1 MTGLETK
8 LHTRLGG
15 FCLNFELT
23 VPGQGVTGLFGA
35 SGSGKTTA
43 LRCIAGLCRARSGY
57 VEFNG
62 EVWQDGAADLFVPPH
77 KRGVGYVSQEADLFP
92 HLSVRD
98 NLLYALRRVPANVK
112 SIGLT
117 DVVDWLGLNQ
127 LLVRS
132 VSNLSGGERQRVAI
146 ARALL
151 VSPRILLMDEPISA
165 LDEPARREVLAFLE
179 PMLARLELPVVYVSH
194 SLTEVTRLSDHLVWM
209 AEGTVREAGPVSQ
222 VLGRVDF
229 ARWWGAEAGTVID
242 GTVREHDQEYQL
254 TVVSTPLGE
263 FFIHGRPEPPG
274 TNIRLRING
283 RDVSL
288 GLTPQE
294 GSSILNELKLSVL
307 EITDTS
313 PSACLVRLGQPDTP
327 DPVLLSRIT
336 RKSCNQLKLE
346 PGSTVF
352 ARVKSV
358 AVVD

>member
-1 MTGLETK
+1 MTGLEANFR
-8 LHTRLGG
+8 TRLGD
-15 FCLNFELT
+15 FALNFELS
-23 VPGQGVTGLFGA
+23 VPGRGVTGLFGA

-43 LRCIAGLCRARSGY
+43 LRCIAGLCRVRSG
-57 VEFNG
+57 VVKLDG
-62 EVWQDGAADLFVPPH
+62 EVWQDGAADVFVPPH
-77 KRGVGYVSQEADLFP
+77 LRGIGYVSQEADLFP

-98 NLLYALRRVPANVK
+98 NLRYALRRVPADAL
-112 SIGLT
+112 SIDWA
-117 DVVDWLGLNQ
+117 DVVEWLGLDQ
-127 LLVRS
+127 LLARN

-179 PMLARLELPVVYVSH
+179 PMLARVALPVVYVSH

-209 AEGTVREAGPVSQ
+209 AEGRVRAAGPVSQ
-222 VLGRVDF
+222 VLGTLDF
-229 ARWWGAEAGTVID
+229 ARWWGEEAGMVLD
-242 GTVREHDQEYQL
+242 GTVCEHDQQYKL

-263 FFIHGRPEPPG
+263 FTIHGRPEPPG
-274 TNIRLRING
+274 TSIRLRING

-288 GLTPQE
+288 GLIPQE
-294 GSSILNELKLSVL
+294 ESSILNELRLSVL

-313 PSACLVRLGQPDTP
+313 PSACLVHLGQPEKP
-327 DPVLLSRIT
+327 EPVFLSRIT
-336 RKSCNQLKLE
+336 RKSWKLFKLE
-346 PGSTVF
+346 PGSSVF